1 MPETST
7 PPMRVGR
14 AERTPRR
21 SFLDSVLGFGFMSSA
36 MAMLYPVVR
45 YLVPPPGGEP
55 PTLSVVAAR
64 LRDVPPNTGIIFN
77 FGNRPALLVRTPDG
91 ELRAFDATCTH
102 LDCTV
107 QYRPET
113 SQVWCACH
121 NGLFDLG
128 GGVVS
133 GPPPRAL
140 ERLSVQLRGE
150 AGQEDVVVSRA

>member
-1 MPETST
+1 MPET
-7 PPMRVGR
+7 PPPPAR
-14 AERTPRR
+14 ADAAEQTPRR
-21 SFLDSVLGFGFMSSA
+21 TFLDSILGFGFMSSA
-36 MAMLYPVVR
+36 MAMLYPVTR

-55 PTLSVVAAR
+55 ATLSVVAAR
-64 LRDVPPNTGIIFN
+64 LANVPPNTGFVFN
-77 FGNRPALLVRTPDG
+77 FGNRPALLVRTPEG
-91 ELRAFDATCTH
+91 ELRAFNATCTH

-121 NGLFDLG
+121 DGLFDLG

-140 ERLSVQLRGE
+140 ERLTVQVRGE
-150 AGQEDVVVSRA
+150 SGQEEVVVSRD